1 MDKNAVPLLRV
12 IWGCF
17 YVRNGISQARKMS
30 VSLKTESLSYV
41 KPVASTAHEVMNGV
55 GPFTFDAIAR
65 YNGSAQT
72 LILNHLTHA
81 P

>member
-1 MDKNAVPLLRV
+1 
-12 IWGCF
+12 
-17 YVRNGISQARKMS
+17 MS

-72 LILNHLTHA
+72 LILNQLTRA